1 MDVDTTAFDDGE
13 GEGFRFEEGEMEV
26 YSHFFI
32 AYLHHVLAYL
42 DEIGRKKCDVTW
54 YPPS

>member
-1 MDVDTTAFDDGE
+1 MMARARALDLRRG
-13 GEGFRFEEGEMEV
+13 RWR
-26 YSHFFI
+26 YILIFFI